1 MSLHGH
7 RTSFGY
13 YSFWLMSSKSRLI
26 QLMPSIHKQKDVVN
40 DQWGHSHFNWTL
52 ESGTNYHILRTGCY
66 PYIKYHCTKR
76 SIQDL
81 TIENNFFKFIKCINL
96 GKSGLI
102 CMFAAFC
109 AEIQSNSISIQGIP
123 TLMYGL
129 GAVML
134 IRHTE
139 YVQLKPGKIPIYF
152 LYEEE
157 KGSQYWGNC
166 LYLFLNYHRFV
177 K

>member
-1 MSLHGH
+1 
-7 RTSFGY
+7 
-13 YSFWLMSSKSRLI
+13 
-26 QLMPSIHKQKDVVN
+26 
-40 DQWGHSHFNWTL
+40 
-52 ESGTNYHILRTGCY
+52 
-66 PYIKYHCTKR
+66 
-76 SIQDL
+76 
-81 TIENNFFKFIKCINL
+81 
-96 GKSGLI
+96 
-102 CMFAAFC
+102 MFAAFC

-157 KGSQYWGNC
+157 KGSQY
-166 LYLFLNYHRFV
+166 
-177 K
+177 